1 MEIKI
6 RKVKD
11 EDVKYALLL
20 SQMYKESAQARK
32 TGIALR
38 SPEYIITKI
47 EKKDAIIALDGEKL
61 IGFCYI
67 ETFTGGEYV
76 SNSGL
81 IVDPSYRGQGLAKT
95 IKKEVLALAREKYP
109 KAVVFGITTSPV
121 VMNINFGLGYKPVP
135 FSKLT
140 KDDQFWNGC
149 KTCVNFDV
157 LTRNEKEL
165 CLCTGMIAPSGEDL
179 ANGKLSQPTSRMERL
194 KKLFGRKEKV

>member
-1 MEIKI
+1 MNIKI

-38 SPEYIITKI
+38 SPDYIIAKI
-47 EKKDAIIALDGEKL
+47 EKKDAIIALEGEKL

-81 IVDPSYRGQGLAKT
+81 IVDPSYRGQGLAKN

-140 KDDQFWNGC
+140 NDDQFWNGC
-149 KTCVNFDV
+149 KTCVNYDV

-165 CLCTGMIAPSGEDL
+165 CLCTGMLAASGEEIKNGKNKQAPS
-179 ANGKLSQPTSRMERL
+179 KMERL
-194 KKLFGRKEKV
+194 KKLFTRKEKV

>member
-1 MEIKI
+1 MNIKI
-6 RKVKD
+6 RKVED

-38 SPEYIITKI
+38 SPEYIISKI
-47 EKKDAIIALDGEKL
+47 EKKDAIIALEGEKL

-81 IVDPSYRGQGLAKT
+81 IVDPSYRGQGLAKN

-140 KDDQFWNGC
+140 NDDQFWNGC
-149 KTCVNFDV
+149 KTCVNYDV

-165 CLCTGMIAPSGEDL
+165 CLCTGMLAPSGEEIK
-179 ANGKLSQPTSRMERL
+179 NGKNKQAPSKMERL
-194 KKLFGRKEKV
+194 KKLFTRKEKV

>member
-1 MEIKI
+1 MNIKI
-6 RKVKD
+6 RKVKNS
-11 EDVKYALLL
+11 DVKYAILL

-47 EKKDAIIALDGEKL
+47 EKGDAIIALEKEKL
-61 IGFCYI
+61 VGFCYI

-81 IVDPSYRGQGLAKT
+81 IVDPAYRGQGLAKS
-95 IKKEVLALAREKYP
+95 IKKEVLSLARDRYP
-109 KAVVFGITTSPV
+109 KAEVFGITTSPV

-165 CLCTGMIAPSGEDL
+165 CLCTGMIAPSGE
-179 ANGKLSQPTSRMERL
+179 AIKNGNAKTSTSRMERL
-194 KKLFGRKEKV
+194 KKLFSKKEKA